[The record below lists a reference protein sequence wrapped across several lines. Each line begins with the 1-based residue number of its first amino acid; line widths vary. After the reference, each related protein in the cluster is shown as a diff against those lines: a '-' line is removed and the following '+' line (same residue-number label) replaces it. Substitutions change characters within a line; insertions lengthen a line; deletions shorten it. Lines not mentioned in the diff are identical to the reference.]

1 MSRTTIKQHDITD
14 CGAACLAS
22 IASFYR
28 LQIPLARIR
37 QYAGTDKKGTN
48 IFGLLEAAKKLGF
61 DAKGVRG
68 DLQSLSEIPK
78 PAIAHLLLES
88 GLQHYV
94 VIYKVTKKIIT
105 IMDPGDGKM
114 HKRTLQDFEKDW
126 TGVLVIL
133 LPDEGFES
141 RNEKISVLKRF
152 WFLLKPHKMVLIQAF
167 VGAVVYTLL
176 GLSTSI
182 YIQKI
187 TDYVLVGEN
196 LNLLN
201 LLSIFMVVLLIIQIL
216 IGSFKDIFLVK
227 IGQQIDVRLILGYY
241 KHLLKLPQEFFDT
254 MRVGEII
261 SRINDAVK
269 IRTFINGV
277 ALNLTVNI
285 LIVFFSFTLMFAFYW
300 KLALI
305 MLLVMPFYALVYGII
320 NILNKRSERGIMERS
335 AELESQFVESLNN
348 MGTIKNFGLEQHAN
362 LQTETKFIRLLKVAY
377 KSSLN
382 SVFSGTSTLFI
393 SRLFTIILLWSGS
406 YFVINGEMTPG
417 ELLSFYAIMGYLTDP
432 VMELITANKQI
443 QNALIAADRLFEIM
457 DLEREETEGRIKLK
471 KKDIGSIKFQEIGF
485 RYGTRTDV
493 FDNFSLEIPQGKIT
507 AIVGESGSGKSTLLS
522 LVQNIYPIQKG
533 KILIGDR
540 NLKYID
546 NDNLRELVS
555 VVPQN
560 IDLFAGNVADNIAVG
575 EFEPDMDEIIRICKT
590 IGILDFIEELPS
602 GFQTYLGEN
611 GVALSGGQKQR
622 IAIARALYRQPEI
635 LALDE
640 ATSSLDSI
648 SENYI
653 QKAVSDL
660 RNKGKTVILIAHR
673 LSTVAIADK
682 IVVLEKGKVIEEGSH
697 EELFRKEGAYFG
709 LWEKQMP
716 VKAGSF
722 PA

>member
-1 MSRTTIKQHDITD
+1 
-14 CGAACLAS
+14 
-22 IASFYR
+22 
-28 LQIPLARIR
+28 
-37 QYAGTDKKGTN
+37 
-48 IFGLLEAAKKLGF
+48 
-61 DAKGVRG
+61 
-68 DLQSLSEIPK
+68 
-78 PAIAHLLLES
+78 
-88 GLQHYV
+88 
-94 VIYKVTKKIIT
+94 
-105 IMDPGDGKM
+105 
-114 HKRTLQDFEKDW
+114 
-126 TGVLVIL
+126 
-133 LPDEGFES
+133 
-141 RNEKISVLKRF
+141 
-152 WFLLKPHKMVLIQAF
+152 
-167 VGAVVYTLL
+167 
-176 GLSTSI
+176 
-182 YIQKI
+182 
-187 TDYVLVGEN
+187 
-196 LNLLN
+196 
-201 LLSIFMVVLLIIQIL
+201 
-216 IGSFKDIFLVK
+216 
-227 IGQQIDVRLILGYY
+227 
-241 KHLLKLPQEFFDT
+241 

-362 LQTETKFIRLLKVAY
+362 LQTETKFIRLLKVGY

-457 DLEREETEGRIKLK
+457 DLEREETEGKIRLK

-493 FDNFSLEIPQGKIT
+493 FDNFSLDIPKGKIT
-507 AIVGESGSGKSTLLS
+507 AVVGESGSGKSTLLS

-533 KILIGDR
+533 KILIGDK

-560 IDLFAGNVADNIAVG
+560 IDLFAGSVADNIAVG

-660 RNKGKTVILIAHR
+660 RDKGKTVILIAHR

-682 IVVLEKGKVIEEGSH
+682 IVVLEKGKLIEEGSH

-722 PA
+722 PT